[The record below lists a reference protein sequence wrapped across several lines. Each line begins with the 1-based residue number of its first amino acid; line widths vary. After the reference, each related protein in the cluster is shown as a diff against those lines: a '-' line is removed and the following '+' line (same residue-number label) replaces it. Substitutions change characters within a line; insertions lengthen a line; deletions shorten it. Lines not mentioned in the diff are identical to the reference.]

1 MSESE
6 LNENTILKR
15 RNSAL
20 EKENEDLK
28 NEIKRLKKEKQ
39 TTDIIKCMEEIQG
52 DLRPRYVRLDELIHN
67 SGLEHIARQIFKYL
81 DPKSVGQCRVV
92 STGWK
97 SFIDN
102 DTYWW
107 IQVLEAL
114 KVKKMIRCGCGGFT
128 HLQGWVEFQ
137 DTVAFMKENESLENL
152 RLLGRFILDYYC
164 CFGKRRIVQPSEPNK
179 FYDTCEPEET
189 PLHFAADKNRLDILN
204 YLASLP
210 TMCHMNLENV
220 IKDNNWEYPSPQTI
234 LGNACQKNQ
243 VEIVE
248 FFMNLRGNK
257 KMKKIDFNDQTRS
270 SYTLFH
276 AACRS
281 GNIEIVKLFLKHAD
295 ELNIDLNP
303 LQVGFSGTPR
313 RGTTPFRLAISK
325 SKVEVVKLLLSDSR
339 LVVNDVN
346 PIDKSPLF
354 QSLSVVNENSVRGIS
369 HKEQDEIFAA
379 LVNSPRIP
387 LEAITKYGKNIFHPV
402 FDMKDAEKAEILVK
416 EAVRRNIASHLSVA
430 KISYSGFTAIHC
442 AFNYGL
448 GYW

>member
-1 MSESE
+1 
-6 LNENTILKR
+6 
-15 RNSAL
+15 
-20 EKENEDLK
+20 
-28 NEIKRLKKEKQ
+28 
-39 TTDIIKCMEEIQG
+39 
-52 DLRPRYVRLDELIHN
+52 
-67 SGLEHIARQIFKYL
+67 
-81 DPKSVGQCRVV
+81 
-92 STGWK
+92 
-97 SFIDN
+97 
-102 DTYWW
+102 
-107 IQVLEAL
+107 
-114 KVKKMIRCGCGGFT
+114 
-128 HLQGWVEFQ
+128 
-137 DTVAFMKENESLENL
+137 
-152 RLLGRFILDYYC
+152 
-164 CFGKRRIVQPSEPNK
+164 
-179 FYDTCEPEET
+179 
-189 PLHFAADKNRLDILN
+189 
-204 YLASLP
+204 
-210 TMCHMNLENV
+210 MNLEKFPDSNTLLH
-220 IKDNNWEYPSPQTI
+220 KTI
-234 LGNACQKNQ
+234 LGIKACHCQENQ

-248 FFMNLRGNK
+248 FFMNLRGNQ
-257 KMKKIDFNDQTRS
+257 KMKKMDFNDQTRS

-354 QSLSVVNENSVRGIS
+354 QSLSVVNENSVRGITN
-369 HKEQDEIFAA
+369 KEQDEIFAA
-379 LVNSPRIP
+379 LVNSPRIS

-416 EAVRRNIASHLSVA
+416 EATKRNIASQLSVV